1 MIGPENLYHFV
12 LFKIRGGY
20 TKVQIDE
27 TAEKAKEMMN
37 IMQAYRSFASP
48 QQIRSK

>member
-1 MIGPENLYHFV
+1 MNGPENLYHFV
-12 LFKIRGGY
+12 LLKIRGGY

-37 IMQAYRSFASP
+37 IMEG
-48 QQIRSK
+48 